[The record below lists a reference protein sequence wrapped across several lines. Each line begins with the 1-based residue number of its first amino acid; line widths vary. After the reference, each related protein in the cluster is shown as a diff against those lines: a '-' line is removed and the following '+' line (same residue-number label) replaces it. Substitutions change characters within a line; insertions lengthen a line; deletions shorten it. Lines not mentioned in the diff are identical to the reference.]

1 MKRKHDKQL
10 GLPLKLRGGRRRNAG
25 RKRATSRPRVSHAR
39 RARFSSGEPLLVTM
53 RLLNALPSLRLNAA
67 RKALNRAFA
76 AGCDRCGFR
85 LVHYSIQSNHLHLLV
100 EARNRGAL
108 TRGVQGLMVRI
119 AKGLNRLW
127 RRRGKVFSDRYHD
140 RILRSPRQVR
150 NALIYVLQN
159 AKKHGRR
166 LKGLIDGFSSGRWF
180 DGWCERLRFTGPE
193 LSPAP
198 IAAARTWL
206 LDQGWRKH
214 GLISVSEAP
223 RSPG

>member
-1 MKRKHDKQL
+1 MSISSVAREGDGSTL
-10 GLPLKLRGGRRRNAG
+10 AFVITTAG
-25 RKRATSRPRVSHAR
+25 VSDPFATISAESNEAQTRQATR
-39 RARFSSGEPLLVTM
+39 SSPQTT
-53 RLLNALPSLRLNAA
+53 RWT
-67 RKALNRAFA
+67 KAQCRSQA
-76 AGCDRCGFR
+76 CD
-85 LVHYSIQSNHLHLLV
+85 VNYSIQSNHLHLLV

-127 RRRGKVFSDRYHD
+127 SRRGKVFSDRYHD

-150 NALIYVLQN
+150 NALVYVLQN
-159 AKKHGRR
+159 AKKHGRK
-166 LKGLIDGFSSGRWF
+166 LKGLIDAFSSARWF
-180 DGWCERLRFTGPE
+180 DGWRERLHFTGPE
-193 LSPAP
+193 PSPAP

-214 GLISVSEAP
+214 GLISASEAP

>member
-10 GLPLKLRGGRRRNAG
+10 DLPLKLRGGRRRNAG
-25 RKRATSRPRVSHAR
+25 RKRATARPCVSHAR
-39 RARFSSGEPLLVTM
+39 RAKLSSGEPLLVTM
-53 RLLNALPSLRLNAA
+53 RLLNALPSLRRIQV
-67 RKALNRAFA
+67 RKILNRAFA
-76 AGCDRCGFR
+76 AGCDRFGFR
-85 LVHYSIQSNHLHLLV
+85 LIHYSIQSNHLHLLV

-108 TRGVQGLMVRI
+108 TRGIQGLMVRI
-119 AKGLNRLW
+119 AKSLNRLW

-150 NALIYVLQN
+150 NALVYVRQY
-159 AKKHGRR
+159 AKKHGRK
-166 LKGLIDGFSSGRWF
+166 LKELIEAFSSARWF
-180 DGWCERLRFTGPE
+180 DGWRERLHFTGPE

-198 IAAARTWL
+198 IGAARTWL
-206 LDQGWRKH
+206 LEQGWRKH